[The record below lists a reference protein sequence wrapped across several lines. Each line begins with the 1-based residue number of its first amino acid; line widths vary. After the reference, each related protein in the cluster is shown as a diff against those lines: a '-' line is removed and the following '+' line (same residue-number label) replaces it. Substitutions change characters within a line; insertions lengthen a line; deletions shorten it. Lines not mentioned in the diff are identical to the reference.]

1 MAILGGGGFFT
12 KGIGQKCM
20 RSDWYHVLFS
30 ILASPP
36 PKSTNFALRTHKNCL
51 LVRFSLGLG
60 FHAVTY
66 TGWISF
72 SVENKHSG
80 SVYSYKSDRMLLHVF
95 PGKNSIFLN
104 ILAKK
109 TLNALFFE
117 PFLLNQRIFISFMQF
132 WKTNPSFLWEK
143 FWFHPFLIFTIL
155 AICIFINQT
164 KPINLMI
171 W

>member
-1 MAILGGGGFFT
+1 MSFSILTILGSFSTKRLSWWGIGFFKKELYYRVIFQNMAILGDGGFFT

-30 ILASPP
+30 MLASPP
-36 PKSTNFALRTHKNCL
+36 PKKSTIFALRTRKNCL

-95 PGKNSIFLN
+95 PGKNSIFLS

-109 TLNALFFE
+109 
-117 PFLLNQRIFISFMQF
+117 R
-132 WKTNPSFLWEK
+132 
-143 FWFHPFLIFTIL
+143 
-155 AICIFINQT
+155 
-164 KPINLMI
+164 
-171 W
+171 